1 MSFHVYNSLT
11 KEKEVFQS
19 LDDGVVRM
27 YNCGPTVYNRQ
38 HIGNFR
44 AFLFADVLRRW
55 LEYLGYEVRQVMNI
69 TDVGHLL
76 NDADEGEDKIEE
88 QARKDGKDP
97 WEISR
102 AETAVF
108 LNDVSRLDVLEP
120 MARPRATDYVPQMA
134 EMVQGL
140 IDKGHGYQVG
150 GNVYFDVTTFDRY
163 GRLSGNKVDDL
174 EAGAR
179 IAVNEEKR
187 NPADFALWKSD
198 PKHLMKWDT
207 SLGKDG
213 FPGWHIECSAMSR
226 ELLGDQIDIHT
237 GGEDNV
243 FPHHECEIA
252 QSECYTGKPF
262 STYWM
267 HTKFLQVD
275 GGKMSKSLGNVYSID
290 DVEERGFNTRQ
301 LRYALIRGH
310 YRTPLNFTWD
320 IMQDVASG
328 LDNLDDLVVRLRRV
342 AAGEEGAADA
352 GAGAELASAARA
364 EFEAAMNDDLNLP
377 RATAPLFSLR
387 AQVLE
392 GEFGSATAGELLEFL
407 ARANSVLRV
416 IDMEE
421 QSIDADIE
429 GLIAARTAA
438 KDAKDWGE
446 ADRIRDVL
454 LEQGIELQDSP
465 QGVTWRRRS

>member
-1 MSFHVYNSLT
+1 MF
-11 KEKEVFQS
+11 
-19 LDDGVVRM
+19 
-27 YNCGPTVYNRQ
+27 
-38 HIGNFR
+38 
-44 AFLFADVLRRW
+44 
-55 LEYLGYEVRQVMNI
+55 
-69 TDVGHLL
+69 
-76 NDADEGEDKIEE
+76 
-88 QARKDGKDP
+88 
-97 WEISR
+97 
-102 AETAVF
+102 
-108 LNDVSRLDVLEP
+108 SRLDVLEP

-213 FPGWHIECSAMSR
+213 FPGWHIECSAMAR

-252 QSECYTGKPF
+252 QSECYTDKPF

-320 IMQDVASG
+320 IMRDVASG

-342 AAGEEGAADA
+342 VAGEGGAADPS
-352 GAGAELASAARA
+352 AGAETASAARA
-364 EFEAAMNDDLNLP
+364 EFEAGMNDDLNLP

-446 ADRIRDVL
+446 ADRIRDVAARTGHRAAGLAAGRDLAPSLVVRATLPARPAGLQL
-454 LEQGIELQDSP
+454 LRG
-465 QGVTWRRRS
+465 RRRCSCRASGRPGSGR